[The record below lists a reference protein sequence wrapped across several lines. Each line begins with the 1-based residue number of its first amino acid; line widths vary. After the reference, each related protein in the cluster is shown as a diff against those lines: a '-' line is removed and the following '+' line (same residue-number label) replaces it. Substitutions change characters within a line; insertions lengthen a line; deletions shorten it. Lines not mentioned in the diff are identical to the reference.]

1 MNQSEETFSYLHDYL
16 LFTQQVSV
24 TLSSMDSQLAE
35 WRFIFDII
43 LMSLLFI
50 LLLFTLILI
59 FFKQK
64 NVPVSQSIEVDP
76 REPHSITITFV
87 PANVM
92 QANNALISG
101 GINSNNNQNANTNQN
116 IAASNRASDAPEMT
130 QTPGSVLTNHDSHT
144 ATIA

>member
-1 MNQSEETFSYLHDYL
+1 MTETS
-16 LFTQQVSV
+16 
-24 TLSSMDSQLAE
+24 LAE

-50 LLLFTLILI
+50 LLLFTLTLI

-87 PANVM
+87 PASVI
-92 QANNALISG
+92 QANNAISAG
-101 GINSNNNQNANTNQN
+101 NQN
-116 IAASNRASDAPEMT
+116 IAINNNVAATNRANDAREMT
-130 QTPGSVLTNHDSHT
+130 QTPGSVLTNHDSQT
-144 ATIA
+144 APIA